1 VEVQLARPDLVGRD
15 FVWPVRARKPAGQQ
29 LGDLGQMPEPAV
41 GRGRHH
47 ARQVSRAGRSQRRHK
62 QAG

>member
-1 VEVQLARPDLVGRD
+1 MEAQLLRRHLVDRD
-15 FVWPVRARKPAGQQ
+15 FCWPVRARKPPGQQ